1 MKTSDITLTI
11 LIIFIFI
18 ALAAF
23 NFIAIGIN
31 NVKKNWPKY
40 RCNPSVMPFSSLF
53 GQDPMENFT
62 YCIQN
67 MQSNFMNYLLEP
79 VHHSLANVSSLGS
92 GFNDAIQNIRKL
104 FSSVR
109 NFVTSII
116 QNIFGVFLN
125 ILIEFQ
131 RITISFKDTMA
142 KNIGILASLFFL
154 MDGTVKTMES
164 AWAGPAGQMTRA
176 LCFHP
181 DTLLQLYNGKFV
193 KMKNIELGD
202 KLKNGNSVV
211 ATLRINNLDE
221 NGKCKE
227 NFYMFNNGENKSPIL
242 VTGKHLIKISEYYEK
257 YDYVKNHPDAIKT
270 EITHDTLSCL
280 VTSNN
285 KINIGK
291 YTFWDWEDTPE
302 MRMGLK

>member
-1 MKTSDITLTI
+1 MKSSDIFLTL
-11 LIIFIFI
+11 LIIFIFFG
-18 ALAAF
+18 LAAF
-23 NFIAIGIN
+23 NIVAIGID
-31 NVKKNWPKY
+31 NVKKNWPQY
-40 RCNPSVMPFSSLF
+40 RCNPSVMPFSSFF

-67 MQSNFMNYLLEP
+67 MQTNFMSYLLEP
-79 VHHSLANVSSLGS
+79 VNHSLANVSGLGS
-92 GFNDAIQNIRKL
+92 GFTDAIQNIRKL

-142 KNIGILASLFFL
+142 KNVGVLATLFFL
-154 MDGTVKTMES
+154 MEGTVKTMES
-164 AWAGPAGQMTRA
+164 AWAGPPGQITRA

-181 DTLLQLYNGKFV
+181 DTLLKLSNGSYV
-193 KMKNIELGD
+193 KMKNIQLGD

-211 ATLRINNLDE
+211 ATMRINNLDQH
-221 NGKCKE
+221 GKCKE
-227 NFYMFNNGENKSPIL
+227 NFYLFNNGENKTPIL
-242 VTGKHLIKISEYYEK
+242 VTGKHLIKTNSFYNK

-270 EITHDTLSCL
+270 EITHDILCCL

-285 KINIGK
+285 NIDIGN

-302 MRMGLK
+302 MTRWLS